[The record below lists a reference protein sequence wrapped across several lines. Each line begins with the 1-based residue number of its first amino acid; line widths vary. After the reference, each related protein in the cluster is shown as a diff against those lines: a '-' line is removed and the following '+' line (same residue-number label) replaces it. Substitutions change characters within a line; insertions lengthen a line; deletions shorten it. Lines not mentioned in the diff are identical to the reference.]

1 MRGGGAGITPSPP
14 QKKIFSKIFFKN
26 IQFGGGVNT
35 PPKKNFLKNIYFGGG
50 NYPPQNG
57 LGGGKYP
64 PQNRW
69 GCLRHPQGRG
79 NFFLGGVLFTKFW
92 GCLRHP
98 QNRLGVPNGPLPP
111 PLDAYAHTKDKVT
124 DNQPFVCKTFIWKS

>member
-1 MRGGGAGITPSPP
+1 MV
-14 QKKIFSKIFFKN
+14 KNCFNWLDSKILFLRTFN
-26 IQFGGGVNT
+26 LGGVNT
-35 PPKKNFLKNIYFGGG
+35 PPKKFFLKNIYFGGG
-50 NYPPQNG
+50 N
-57 LGGGKYP
+57 YP

-79 NFFLGGVLFTKFW
+79 NFFWGGVLFTKFW

-111 PLDAYAHTKDKVT
+111 PLDAYAK
-124 DNQPFVCKTFIWKS
+124 